1 MLPDLD
7 GFEVC
12 RRLRADGRP
21 HPGAVPHRQDAT
33 EDKVRGLT
41 LGGDDYLVKPFSLE
55 ELVARIN
62 AVLRRAGDG
71 AADGRGA
78 ALRRPGDGRRR
89 PPGAPAPAR
98 RCRCRPTEYNL
109 LRYLLLNQGRV
120 LSKAQILDHVW
131 EYDFGGDGGVVET
144 YIGYLRRKLD
154 TRRAPADPDDPRRRA
169 TRCGSRAD
177 RAPVSLRTRLLV
189 AMGLVATLLVLA
201 AVVVT
206 RTTTAHLVD
215 QVDTQLVRFAGPD
228 QPGPG
233 SMPVPPPGQAS
244 TGDPPVDPQVG
255 GNTSSDGTSSD
266 DAVFTTVY
274 VGTFIDGVLVTRM
287 APNLTGETA
296 PVPRFSA
303 AQAYEAVRTG
313 DPVTVASSDG
323 STRYR
328 VVARLDDRSGDLV
341 VLGLQL
347 DSVDDAIARLLV
359 VEAATTAVVLLVLGL
374 ISWWVLRLGVR
385 PIKRMTAAAT
395 TIAAGDLTSRI
406 PGATEGTEAAALGS
420 ALNAMLERIEAS
432 FGEQTRSEQRLRRFV
447 ADASHELR
455 TPVTTIR
462 GYAELYRVGALENRQ
477 ELDTAMRRTE
487 AEAVRMGNL
496 VAEMLQLA
504 RLDQGRPT
512 RREPVRL
519 DQVAAEAVADLR
531 AVHPDRP
538 VHADLAPVTVMGDHD
553 QLHQVLANL
562 LTNAVVHTGPG
573 TRGGGRRR
581 GGRSRGPTDGHRS
594 RARHGPGDRGPGLR
608 ALLPGRPVPEPVLR
622 RDRPG
627 PGHRGRD
634 RRVPPRH
641 RGHRQPAP
649 FRYGG
654 SGGPRHRAD
663 RAPGPPR
670 RRRGRG
676 TRGPDDGPT
685 VRLIRSSA
693 GWTAA

>member
-1 MLPDLD
+1 M
-7 GFEVC
+7 
-12 RRLRADGRP
+12 
-21 HPGAVPHRQDAT
+21 
-33 EDKVRGLT
+33 
-41 LGGDDYLVKPFSLE
+41 
-55 ELVARIN
+55 
-62 AVLRRAGDG
+62 
-71 AADGRGA
+71 
-78 ALRRPGDGRRR
+78 
-89 PPGAPAPAR
+89 
-98 RCRCRPTEYNL
+98 
-109 LRYLLLNQGRV
+109 
-120 LSKAQILDHVW
+120 
-131 EYDFGGDGGVVET
+131 
-144 YIGYLRRKLD
+144 
-154 TRRAPADPDDPRRRA
+154 
-169 TRCGSRAD
+169 
-177 RAPVSLRTRLLV
+177 
-189 AMGLVATLLVLA
+189 
-201 AVVVT
+201 
-206 RTTTAHLVD
+206 D

-244 TGDPPVDPQVG
+244 TGDPPVDQQVG

-420 ALNAMLERIEAS
+420 ALNAMLERIQAS

-538 VHADLAPVTVMGDHD
+538 VHADLAPVTVMGDRD

-562 LTNAVVHTGPG
+562 LTNTVVHTGPG
-573 TRGGGRRR
+573 TTVEVVVAAD
-581 GGRSRGPTDGHRS
+581 GPVARLTVTD
-594 RARHGPGDRGPGLR
+594 HGPGMDQETVARAFERFYRADPSRSRSSGGTGLGLAIVAAIVGSHHGTVVIDSPLRSGTEGAAGPGT
-608 ALLPGRPVPEPVLR
+608 AL
-622 RDRPG
+622 
-627 PGHRGRD
+627 
-634 RRVPPRH
+634 
-641 RGHRQPAP
+641 
-649 FRYGG
+649 
-654 SGGPRHRAD
+654 
-663 RAPGPPR
+663 
-670 RRRGRG
+670 
-676 TRGPDDGPT
+676 T
-685 VRLIRSSA
+685 VRLDRLAVGAA
-693 GWTAA
+693 GVPGDRTTVPPSG